1 MSDDKKKTGTEQ
13 GSGSDPIGELL
24 EPLIGQI
31 PQDTYID
38 IPATATA
45 TSEEIVSDAN
55 SKLEDSLLKIF
66 KKSEE
71 IRLEQQKP
79 LLIAIIV
86 LVAIQLIAFN
96 VIIWLLVSNI
106 LEQKEPQ
113 LITALLDLQ
122 KLQESENQTDAIEA
136 ALEAL
141 KKDSRY
147 LFEGDVPPP
156 YARGTGAYNGLQETH
171 PTTLAG
177 ALREKFE
184 RK

>member
-113 LITALLDLQ
+113 LITALLDFL
-122 KLQESENQTDAIEA
+122 KYYIGAVIVELIGLVVLVAQTTF
-136 ALEAL
+136 
-141 KKDSRY
+141 SM
-147 LFEGDVPPP
+147 
-156 YARGTGAYNGLQETH
+156 H
-171 PTTLAG
+171 PTKML
-177 ALREKFE
+177 E
-184 RK
+184 RVIQNNKQGK

>member
-113 LITALLDLQ
+113 LITALLDFL
-122 KLQESENQTDAIEA
+122 KYYIGAVIVELIGLVVLVAQTTF
-136 ALEAL
+136 
-141 KKDSRY
+141 SM
-147 LFEGDVPPP
+147 
-156 YARGTGAYNGLQETH
+156 H
-171 PTTLAG
+171 PTKML
-177 ALREKFE
+177 E
-184 RK
+184 RVIQNKKQGK